1 MKLDLFD
8 CDGKKLKAIDVD
20 DAVFGVKP
28 HRSLVHQALVAHRAN
43 QRQGTHKAKTRGQVA
58 GSTIK
63 LYRQKGTGRSRQG
76 AARAPHRRGGGIT
89 FGPRPRSYRKD
100 LPKRMRRLAIR
111 SVLSAK
117 AADGDLKVIDSLT
130 LDAPK
135 TKVLLS
141 TLQNLGFDR
150 STLVVTSEPDT
161 NVKLSLRNIQKT
173 RWLPASYLNVL
184 DLLAHRGLLMTED
197 AVRAAEALWGGER
210 AGQRR
215 SPKVAAEAATAEIEV
230 EAKAKRTRKKVAAD
244 A

>member
-8 CDGKKLKAIDVD
+8 REGNKLKAIDVD

-28 HRSLVHQALVAHRAN
+28 HRALVHQALVAHRAN
-43 QRQGTHKAKTRGQVA
+43 QRQGTHKAKRRGEVA

-76 AARAPHRRGGGIT
+76 AARAPHRTGGGIV
-89 FGPRPRSYRKD
+89 FGPLPRSYRKE

-117 AADGDLKVIDSLT
+117 AADGDLKVVDALAI
-130 LDAPK
+130 DAPK
-135 TKVLLS
+135 TKDMLS
-141 TLQNLGFDR
+141 TLASLGFDR
-150 STLVVTSEPDT
+150 STLVVTSEPDA
-161 NVKLSLRNIQKT
+161 NVRRSLRNIPKT
-173 RWLPASYLNVL
+173 RWMPASYLNVL
-184 DLLAHRGLLMTED
+184 DLLAHRGLLMTQD

-215 SPKVAAEAATAEIEV
+215 AAKAAPAVDGTEAEA
-230 EAKAKRTRKKVAAD
+230 KPKRTRKKTEDVD